1 MTALCLN
8 SQYQYRLYLI
18 HTHPHTHTHTPTLHP
33 SYPRIMSQ
41 LVEPVGVVLINQTR
55 KVVKSTNDDN
65 STTRKVPTGPT
76 DTHD

>member
-1 MTALCLN
+1 
-8 SQYQYRLYLI
+8 
-18 HTHPHTHTHTPTLHP
+18 
-33 SYPRIMSQ
+33 MSQ

-76 DTHD
+76 DTHDWPKYEHQIVNEVVFRPEVL